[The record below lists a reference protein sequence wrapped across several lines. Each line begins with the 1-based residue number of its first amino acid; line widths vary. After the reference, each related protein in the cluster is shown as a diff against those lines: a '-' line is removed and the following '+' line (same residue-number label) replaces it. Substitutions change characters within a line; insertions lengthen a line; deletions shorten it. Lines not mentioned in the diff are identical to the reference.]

1 MKGDAGSE
9 VCRDLV
15 VAKQTQMDKWKGRN
29 EAKLEEVS

>member
-15 VAKQTQMDKWKGRN
+15 VKQTQMDKWKGGN
-29 EAKLEEVS
+29 EPKLEEVS